1 MRRQS
6 GVRSQEIRSY
16 EDEKKISS
24 FPSLKFLTSQF
35 LKFVL
40 FLFTVCCSLFTFA
53 SAATV
58 DEITASLQ
66 KKYGEINDVS
76 GKFSQKSYIKDLEKT
91 EKYEGRF
98 FISMR
103 PVMKMKWIYTSPR
116 DEEVF
121 INGADIWMYKRS
133 EKQALKGKFGKD
145 AYGQVPMALL
155 NSIGDLKANFDITVL
170 KDDTLELKPKQQMGF
185 IKKIH
190 LVTDTKEF
198 PVKSFTMFDVYGN
211 RIEIS
216 VKDAQINSGLGEQVF
231 IFKAPSGV
239 EVFEFN
245 P

>member
-1 MRRQS
+1 MSKFQ
-6 GVRSQEIRSY
+6 
-16 EDEKKISS
+16 ISN
-24 FPSLKFLTSQF
+24 FKFQIV
-35 LKFVL
+35 FVL
-40 FLFTVCCSLFTFA
+40 FTIHCSLFTVVY
-53 SAATV
+53 AATV

-66 KKYGEINDVS
+66 KKYEAINEVR

-103 PVMKMKWIYTSPR
+103 PAMKMKWVYTSPR

-121 INGADIWMYKRS
+121 INGADIWIYKKS

-145 AYGQVPMALL
+145 SYGQIPMALL
-155 NSIGDLKANFDITVL
+155 NSIGDLKTNFEITVL
-170 KDDTLELKPKQQMGF
+170 KDDTLELKPKRQMGF

-190 LVTDTKEF
+190 LITDTKDF

-211 RIEIS
+211 RIEIA